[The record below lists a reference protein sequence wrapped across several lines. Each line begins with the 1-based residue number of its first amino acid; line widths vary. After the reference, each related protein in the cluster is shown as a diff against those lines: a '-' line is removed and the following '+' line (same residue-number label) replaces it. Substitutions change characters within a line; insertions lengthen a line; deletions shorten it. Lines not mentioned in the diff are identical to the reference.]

1 MILNLLS
8 LSVSVF
14 VVAQLIPGIR
24 IKNYGTAVVVAI
36 VYSLVNFLLDKL
48 LLILAFPLIFF
59 TLGLFVFVIN
69 AFLLWLTDQIID
81 DFEIRDFKTTLIAA
95 ACISLLNMLL
105 QWIF

>member
-1 MILNLLS
+1 MILNLLL

-24 IKNYGTAVVVAI
+24 IKNYGTAVVVAL
-36 VYSLVNFLLDKL
+36 VYSLINFLLYKL
-48 LLILAFPLIFF
+48 LLIVAFPLIFF

-69 AFLLWLTDQIID
+69 AFLLWLTDKMIAN
-81 DFEIRDFKTTLIAA
+81 FEIRDFKTTLIAA
-95 ACISLLNMLL
+95 ASISLLNMLL

>member
-1 MILNLLS
+1 MILNLLL

-24 IKNYGTAVVVAI
+24 IKNYGTAVVVAL
-36 VYSLVNFLLDKL
+36 VYSLINFLLYKL
-48 LLILAFPLIFF
+48 LLIVAFPLIFL
-59 TLGLFVFVIN
+59 TLGLFIFVIN